1 MFVDLTPEQKKFQAD
16 VRAYLE
22 KLITPVVLEEIR
34 GSEGGGPE
42 YRRVLRELGKDGWLG
57 VGWPKEYGGREM
69 SAIEQYLFAEEIQ
82 STGFPLPFL
91 TINSVAPTIMRF
103 GTDDQKKRFLPKIQ
117 AGEMLIAIGY
127 SEPEAGTDLASLKTR
142 AVKDGSEWVI
152 NGQKVFTS
160 LADHSDYVWLA
171 CRTNPDAS
179 KHRGISMILV
189 PLDAPGVKITP
200 TWTMGGVRTNT
211 TFYEDVR
218 VPVENLVGGENQG
231 WSLITNQLNH
241 ERVALF
247 NYGPMSLTF
256 QDVVQWARE
265 TQHPEGGRVIDKP
278 WVQQNLARFKANLE
292 ALKVMNWK
300 QAWDITQGGLHPAQ
314 ASSIKVFAS
323 EFNVQGYHLLMEVLG
338 EAGTIR
344 DGSPGAILRGRI
356 ERTYRSVLILTF
368 GGGTNEI
375 QRDIIAMAGLGMP
388 HYKS

>member
-1 MFVDLTPEQKKFQAD
+1 MFVDLTPEQKKLQAEL
-16 VRAYLE
+16 RSYLA
-22 KLITPVVLEEIR
+22 KLVTPAVLEEIR
-34 GSEGGGPE
+34 GSEGGGPR

-57 VGWPKEYGGREM
+57 VGWPKEYGGRAL
-69 SAIEQYLFAEEIQ
+69 SAIEQYIFAEEIQ
-82 STGFPLPFL
+82 RTGFPLPFL

-103 GTDDQKKRFLPKIQ
+103 GTDEQKKRFLPKIQ

-142 AVKDGSEWVI
+142 AVRDGSEWVI
-152 NGQKVFTS
+152 NGQKTFTS

-171 CRTNPDAS
+171 ARTNPTAA
-179 KHRGISMILV
+179 KHRGISMFLV
-189 PLDAPGVKITP
+189 PLDTPGVKVTP
-200 TWTMGGVRTNT
+200 IWTMGGVRTNAT
-211 TFYEDVR
+211 YYEDVR
-218 VPVENLVGGENQG
+218 VPLDNLVGGENQG

-247 NYGPMSLTF
+247 NYGPMSETF
-256 QDVVQWARE
+256 ADVLRWAKE

-278 WVQQNLARFKANLE
+278 WVQQNLARFQAKLE
-292 ALKVMNWK
+292 VLKVMNWK

-314 ASSIKVFAS
+314 ASAIKVFAS
-323 EFNVQGYHLLMEVLG
+323 EFNVEGYHLLMEVLG
-338 EAGTIR
+338 EEGAIR
-344 DGSPGAILRGRI
+344 DGSPGAVLRGRI

-368 GGGTNEI
+368 GGGTNEV

>member
-1 MFVDLTPEQKKFQAD
+1 
-16 VRAYLE
+16 
-22 KLITPVVLEEIR
+22 
-34 GSEGGGPE
+34 
-42 YRRVLRELGKDGWLG
+42 
-57 VGWPKEYGGREM
+57 
-69 SAIEQYLFAEEIQ
+69 
-82 STGFPLPFL
+82 
-91 TINSVAPTIMRF
+91 
-103 GTDDQKKRFLPKIQ
+103 
-117 AGEMLIAIGY
+117 
-127 SEPEAGTDLASLKTR
+127 
-142 AVKDGSEWVI
+142 
-152 NGQKVFTS
+152 
-160 LADHSDYVWLA
+160 
-171 CRTNPDAS
+171 
-179 KHRGISMILV
+179 MILV
-189 PLDAPGVKITP
+189 PLDAEGGKITP

-211 TFYEDVR
+211 TFYENVR

-231 WSLITNQLNH
+231 WSLITKQLNH

-256 QDVVQWARE
+256 ADVVQWARE
-265 TQHPEGGRVIDKP
+265 TQHPDGGRVIDKP

-314 ASSIKVFAS
+314 ASAIKVFAS

-338 EAGTIR
+338 EEGVIR

-368 GGGTNEI
+368 GGGTNEV